1 MRTENEMHELTAVE
15 DLKSGDYIDLEND
28 PHADPFGAVGYE
40 DESDAR
46 WYHDYEADHMYF
58 ECEYVV
64 VEAIVEEDEDK
75 TVLYSDA
82 ANVVFP
88 HGHKV
93 RRYVPSDEEEAS
105 LDVEVTDTPHID
117 GQPVTFEVL
126 VDAMPWADQDGVTRW
141 NRSDAD
147 EIADRLE
154 SNGNEDVRVRPVT
167 E

>member
-1 MRTENEMHELTAVE
+1 MHEMTAVE
-15 DLKSGDYIDLEND
+15 DLKSGDHIDLEND
-28 PHADPFGAVGYE
+28 QYADPFGFNGTERDPE
-40 DESDAR
+40 DGSD
-46 WYHDYEADHMYF
+46 EATHMYL
-58 ECEYVV
+58 ECEYAV
-64 VEAIVEEDEDK
+64 VEDTEEESETITVVYTDE
-75 TVLYSDA
+75 V
-82 ANVVFP
+82 NVGFP

-93 RRYVPSDEEEAS
+93 RRYVPSDEEEAN
-105 LDVEVTDTPHID
+105 LDVAITDTPHID